1 MVLETL
7 KNIVSKMLENKKFF
21 MIMFLVVIFIGVG
34 FYVYNTYIVP
44 RMQPS
49 YIENKEL
56 QEDSGENKEAEIYFF
71 YGTWCPY
78 CKKAMPVWKQF
89 RDEYENK
96 KVNGTTIY
104 FREIDTE
111 KDEKT
116 TKQFNVTGVPTIKL
130 VKDNQ
135 VIEYDADVKY
145 DTLVEFVH
153 TTL

>member
-1 MVLETL
+1 MVMDSL
-7 KNIVSKMLENKKFF
+7 KKYIFELFKNKKFL
-21 MIMFLVVIFIGVG
+21 MIMFLSIVFIGLAV
-34 FYVYNTYIVP
+34 YVYNNYIVP

-56 QEDSGENKEAEIYFF
+56 QEDVVEDKEAELYFF
-71 YGTWCPY
+71 YGEWCPY
-78 CKKAMPVWKQF
+78 CKKAMPEWQQF
-89 RDEYENK
+89 KNEYENK
-96 KVNGTTIY
+96 KVNNTTIY

-116 TKQFNVTGVPTIKL
+116 TDQFDVKGVPTIKL
-130 VKDNQ
+130 VINNQ

-153 TTL
+153 STL

>member
-1 MVLETL
+1 MLDSL
-7 KNIVSKMLENKKFF
+7 KKFLFELFKNKKF
-21 MIMFLVVIFIGVG
+21 MMVMFLVVIFITLG

-56 QEDSGENKEAEIYFF
+56 QEVTEEDKEAELYFF
-71 YGTWCPY
+71 YGSWCPY
-78 CKKAMPVWKQF
+78 CKKAMPKWKQF
-89 RDEYENK
+89 KDEYENK

-116 TKQFNVTGVPTIKL
+116 TDQFKVTGVPTIKL
-130 VKDNQ
+130 IKGNQ
-135 VIEYDADVKY
+135 VIEYDADVEY

-153 TTL
+153 STL